1 MKTKFAIGC
10 LVQWYEIEIVGEYIE
25 SLKQSLKHQGD
36 KNIIVNFTFN
46 VNQMLEK
53 VDESLITLDE
63 LTEKFKVM
71 VNTLCDDSYTCDVN
85 WRINEDFITIAD
97 YRRWFLD
104 EYCTK
109 VDVLIQGETDALI
122 PKQTFTVLDMLH
134 QQVKDTTPKYL
145 ATFGINKMWD
155 DSWKPLEHVDFT
167 DKPFIHDDEDN
178 WWSIRYTMNID
189 EMNKFNDKVE
199 DLDIVNVK
207 PHKFNGC
214 GFVISSDAVK
224 SGVNI
229 PRGTFF
235 IDDTALGHMAQKVLP
250 DIPQYHFRNIL
261 IVHNRKHPKKRSWIL
276 GENDV
281 NYIDDKRKSTDWYTI
296 ANEFCKINDANIFN
310 PNFKFYTWDDVW
322 KKNKRYKMKS
332 LKEIYQNYKQ
342 SDNVGHGD
350 KGTIHSYIKKYEML
364 FSKFRNMPINI
375 LEIGIAY
382 GESLSMWQEYFLPGS
397 FIYGID
403 NQDREFQKNRLTDNM
418 IVIFGDATKPDIL
431 KQLSLLENPTFDII
445 IDDGSH
451 RIIDQIA
458 SFNIFK
464 SKMNPGGIYVIEDVG
479 HMDKEGVEEQYKS
492 LDNFDEFYIGD
503 NIQTKSDDV
512 LAVYKF

>member
-25 SLKQSLKHQGD
+25 SLKQSLKHLD
-36 KNIIVNFTFN
+36 ASEIIVDFTFN

-63 LTEKFKVM
+63 LIEKFRVM
-71 VNTLCDDSYTCDVN
+71 ANTLYDDSLDCTVY
-85 WRINEDFITIAD
+85 WRINDDFITIAD

-104 EYCTK
+104 EYCTG

-322 KKNKRYKMKS
+322 EK
-332 LKEIYQNYKQ
+332 I
-342 SDNVGHGD
+342 
-350 KGTIHSYIKKYEML
+350 KGTK
-364 FSKFRNMPINI
+364 
-375 LEIGIAY
+375 
-382 GESLSMWQEYFLPGS
+382 
-397 FIYGID
+397 
-403 NQDREFQKNRLTDNM
+403 
-418 IVIFGDATKPDIL
+418 
-431 KQLSLLENPTFDII
+431 
-445 IDDGSH
+445 
-451 RIIDQIA
+451 
-458 SFNIFK
+458 
-464 SKMNPGGIYVIEDVG
+464 
-479 HMDKEGVEEQYKS
+479 
-492 LDNFDEFYIGD
+492 
-503 NIQTKSDDV
+503 
-512 LAVYKF
+512 